1 MSFDLSSL
9 LQLSIYLTY
18 NSTGVVIVAS
28 KGQPMSISFDPHRSI
43 VLFASEAEAL
53 NVPIDERSTH
63 CLPLRID
70 LDGSG
75 EIVRLGDRRQLM
87 EGGFKS
93 NSYSNSRGLVNSNNN
108 VNYSSRSNG
117 SNKNHND
124 MIINGSS
131 SSRSSKMNSNDK
143 NNNNDNIVDNNITPT
158 TTTTMHYDSM
168 SCLLLPCNIEIR
180 SYLLDANAELSSD
193 QLMSRCLP
201 IHVSKTTY
209 DPHADL
215 VLNDLHSIPAVI
227 DAIDKGMICG

>member
-1 MSFDLSSL
+1 M
-9 LQLSIYLTY
+9 
-18 NSTGVVIVAS
+18 IVAS

-53 NVPIDERSTH
+53 NVPIDVGSTH

-75 EIVRLGDRRQLM
+75 EIVRLGERRQLM

-93 NSYSNSRGLVNSNNN
+93 NYGNSNISSRGGVNNNNNYSSSKSRDSNNN
-108 VNYSSRSNG
+108 YNNIIINSSSTSG
-117 SNKNHND
+117 ISNKN
-124 MIINGSS
+124 
-131 SSRSSKMNSNDK
+131 
-143 NNNNDNIVDNNITPT
+143 NNITTPHT
-158 TTTTMHYDSM
+158 IFSDDSM

-180 SYLLDANAELSSD
+180 SYLLDANTEISST

-209 DPHADL
+209 DPNADL

-227 DAIDKGMICG
+227 DAIDKGMISISDCMNG

>member
-1 MSFDLSSL
+1 
-9 LQLSIYLTY
+9 
-18 NSTGVVIVAS
+18 
-28 KGQPMSISFDPHRSI
+28 MSISFDPHRSI

-53 NVPIDERSTH
+53 NVPIDVGSTPH

-93 NSYSNSRGLVNSNNN
+93 NNNNNRRSSGSNN
-108 VNYSSRSNG
+108 
-117 SNKNHND
+117 NHND
-124 MIINGSS
+124 MIIN
-131 SSRSSKMNSNDK
+131 SNNKK
-143 NNNNDNIVDNNITPT
+143 NNNNIDNIVDIIPD
-158 TTTTMHYDSM
+158 DSM
-168 SCLLLPCNIEIR
+168 SCLLLPCNVEIR
-180 SYLLDANAELSSD
+180 SYLLDANTEISSK
-193 QLMSRCLP
+193 QLISRCIP

-227 DAIDKGMICG
+227 DAIDKGIIYDIYD